1 MGLTLTVLGCN
12 GSYPGPGGAASGY
25 LVRSAEASI
34 WLDAGNGTLANLQR
48 HVGLHEVDAIVL
60 SHNHGDHLVDAEA
73 FYVAVKYGA
82 APREGIAVFAP
93 ADVIKRLDDKAPTF
107 ALDRVADG
115 DRRVFRD
122 VTMTFS
128 RTDHMVET
136 LAVRL
141 ESGGKVL
148 GYSADSGSGW
158 SMESLGPGIDLAL
171 CEATYLQDRAG
182 SVQHF
187 SARQAGSTAK
197 AAGAR
202 RLVITHIWPTLDPDA
217 SRAEAEAAFGA
228 PVEVAAIDAV
238 YEV

>member
-1 MGLTLTVLGCN
+1 MGLKLTVLGCS

-25 LVRSAEASI
+25 LVQSAEATI

-48 HVGLHEVDAIVL
+48 HVGLVDVDCIVL
-60 SHNHGDHLVDAEA
+60 SHGHGDHVVDAEA
-73 FYVAVKYGA
+73 YHVAVRYGDE
-82 APREGIAVFAP
+82 PREGIAVFAP
-93 ADVIKRLDDKAPTF
+93 RDVIDRLERTQPTF
-107 ALDRVADG
+107 ALHPVADS
-115 DRRVFRD
+115 DRREFRD
-122 VTMTFS
+122 VTLTFS

-171 CEATYLQDRAG
+171 CEATFLQDREG

-187 SARQAGSTAK
+187 SARQAGTTAR

-202 RLVITHIWPTLDPDA
+202 RLVITHIWPTLDTGA
-217 SRAEAEAAFGA
+217 SQAEAEAAFGG
-228 PVEVAAIDAV
+228 PVDVAAIDSV
-238 YEV
+238 YEL

>member
-1 MGLTLTVLGCN
+1 
-12 GSYPGPGGAASGY
+12 
-25 LVRSAEASI
+25 VRSDAATI

-48 HVGLHEVDAIVL
+48 HVGLEDVDAIVL

-73 FYVAVKYGA
+73 FHVAVKYGDE
-82 APREGIAVFAP
+82 PREGIAVFAP
-93 ADVIKRLDDKAPTF
+93 AEVIERLDDKQPTF
-107 ALDRVADG
+107 MLHQVADG
-115 DRRVFRD
+115 DRREFRD
-122 VTMTFS
+122 VALTFS

-171 CEATYLQDRAG
+171 CEATFLQDREG

-187 SARQAGSTAK
+187 SARQAGTTAR

-202 RLVITHIWPTLDPDA
+202 RLVITHIWPTLDHAA
-217 SRAEAEAAFGA
+217 SQAEAEAAFGA

-238 YEV
+238 YTV

>member
-1 MGLTLTVLGCN
+1 VGLRLTVLGCD

-25 LVRSAEASI
+25 LVQADATTI

-48 HVGLHEVDAIVL
+48 HVGLADIDAIVL
-60 SHNHGDHLVDAEA
+60 SHNHGDHFVDAEA
-73 FYVAVKYGA
+73 FHVAVKYGDE
-82 APREGIAVFAP
+82 PKEGIALFAP
-93 ADVIKRLDDKAPTF
+93 AEVVDRFGDKQPTF
-107 ALDRVADG
+107 ALHTVADG
-115 DRRVFRD
+115 DHRSFRD
-122 VTMTFS
+122 VAFTFS

-136 LAVRL
+136 LAVRV

-171 CEATYLQDRAG
+171 CEATFLQDREG

-187 SARQAGSTAK
+187 SARQAGTTAR

-202 RLVITHIWPTLDPDA
+202 RLVITHIWPTLDHAA
-217 SRAEAEAAFGA
+217 SQAEAAAAFGA
-228 PVEVAAIDAV
+228 PVDVAAIDAV
-238 YEV
+238 YDV

>member
-1 MGLTLTVLGCN
+1 MGLKLTVLGCS
-12 GSYPGPGGAASGY
+12 GSYPGPGSAASGY
-25 LVRSAEASI
+25 LVQSAEATI

-48 HVGLHEVDAIVL
+48 HVGLDDVDVIVL
-60 SHNHGDHLVDAEA
+60 SHGHGDHLVDAEA
-73 FYVAVKYGA
+73 FHVAVKYGD

-93 ADVIKRLDDKAPTF
+93 AEVVERLDDKAPTF
-107 ALDRVADG
+107 ALHTVADG
-115 DRRVFRD
+115 DRREFRD

-128 RTDHMVET
+128 RTDHMIET

-158 SMESLGPGIDLAL
+158 SMESLGSGIDLAL
-171 CEATYLQDRAG
+171 CEATYLQDREG

-187 SARQAGSTAK
+187 SARQAGATAK
-197 AAGAR
+197 AAGAS
-202 RLVITHIWPTLDPDA
+202 RLVITHIWPTIDPAA

-228 PVEVAAIDAV
+228 PVEVAAIDAA
-238 YEV
+238 YEL

>member
-1 MGLTLTVLGCN
+1 VGLKLTVLGCD

-25 LVRSAEASI
+25 LVQSGEATI

-48 HVGLHEVDAIVL
+48 HIRLDDVDAIVL
-60 SHNHGDHLVDAEA
+60 SHSHGDHLVDAEA
-73 FYVAVKYGA
+73 YYVAVKYGDD
-82 APREGIAVFAP
+82 PREGIAVFAP
-93 ADVIKRLDDKAPTF
+93 AEVVDRLEDKRPTF
-107 ALDRVADG
+107 ALQAVADS
-115 DRRVFRD
+115 DRRTFRD
-122 VTMTFS
+122 VELTFS

-171 CEATYLQDRAG
+171 CEASFLQDREG

-187 SARQAGSTAK
+187 SARQAGTTAR
-197 AAGAR
+197 AAGVG
-202 RLVITHIWPTLDPDA
+202 RLVITHIWPTLDHDA

-238 YEV
+238 YDV

>member
-1 MGLTLTVLGCN
+1 VGLKLTVLGCS

-25 LVRSAEASI
+25 LVQSAEATI

-48 HVGLHEVDAIVL
+48 HVGLVDVDCIVL
-60 SHNHGDHLVDAEA
+60 SHGHGDHVVDAEA
-73 FYVAVKYGA
+73 YHVAVRYGDV
-82 APREGIAVFAP
+82 PREGIAVFAP
-93 ADVIKRLDDKAPTF
+93 REVIDRLEKTQPTF
-107 ALDRVADG
+107 ALHPVADS
-115 DRRVFRD
+115 DRREFRD
-122 VTMTFS
+122 VTLTFS

-171 CEATYLQDRAG
+171 CEATFLQDREG

-187 SARQAGSTAK
+187 SARQAGTTAR

-202 RLVITHIWPTLDPDA
+202 RLVITHIWPTLDTGA
-217 SRAEAEAAFGA
+217 SQAEAEAAFGG
-228 PVEVAAIDAV
+228 PVDVAAIDAE
-238 YEV
+238 YQL

>member
-1 MGLTLTVLGCN
+1 MGLRVTVLGCD

-25 LVRSAEASI
+25 LVQSETTTI

-48 HVGLHEVDAIVL
+48 HVALSEVTAIVL

-73 FYVAVKYGA
+73 FHVAVAYGD

-93 ADVIKRLDDKAPTF
+93 AEVVDRLDGKQPTF
-107 ALDRVADG
+107 ALHVVSDG
-115 DRRVFRD
+115 DQRSSGD
-122 VTMTFS
+122 VALTFS

-171 CEATYLQDRAG
+171 CEATFLQDREG

-187 SARQAGSTAK
+187 SARQAGTTAR

-202 RLVITHIWPTLDPDA
+202 RLVITHIWPTLDRAA
-217 SRAEAEAAFGA
+217 SQAEAEAAFGA
-228 PVEVAAIDAV
+228 PVEVAAVDAV